1 MAEGAIFL
9 NSGPLFNAERLES
22 LETTPEWS
30 EVDEAARM
38 AFTRVKEA
46 FEKHA
51 TLLAGRP
58 SAEETRYFMV
68 NPSLHALGFMHSVHE
83 QIEVAGEQALRVD
96 YVLFSGSVPFLDA
109 SVSRGGMSFYHDALA
124 IVRAVEWAYNLEQG
138 AVEGDGDD
146 TNYHPAAELDLLLGA
161 TSRDYGILTNG
172 CDWRLYHRA
181 TSGQSATWFQ
191 ADMIAAMK
199 SDFEDFKRFYLL
211 FRKEAFLKDDSGES
225 FLDRMLQ

>member
-1 MAEGAIFL
+1 M
-9 NSGPLFNAERLES
+9 
-22 LETTPEWS
+22 
-30 EVDEAARM
+30 
-38 AFTRVKEA
+38 
-46 FEKHA
+46 
-51 TLLAGRP
+51 
-58 SAEETRYFMV
+58 
-68 NPSLHALGFMHSVHE
+68 
-83 QIEVAGEQALRVD
+83 
-96 YVLFSGSVPFLDA
+96 
-109 SVSRGGMSFYHDALA
+109 
-124 IVRAVEWAYNLEQG
+124 EWAYNLEQG
-138 AVEGDGDD
+138 AVESDGDEP
-146 TNYHPAAELDLLLGA
+146 NYHPAAELDLLLGA